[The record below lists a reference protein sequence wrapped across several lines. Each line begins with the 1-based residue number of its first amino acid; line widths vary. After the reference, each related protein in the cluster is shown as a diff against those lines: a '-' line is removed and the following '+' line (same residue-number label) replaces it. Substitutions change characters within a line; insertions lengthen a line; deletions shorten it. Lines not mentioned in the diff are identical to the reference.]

1 MKVCINNPNA
11 LLLVKL
17 GECSIGVDCV
27 LFHGDDSIVLEMNEE
42 RVVIGDIQSH
52 QLLRVNDEDMNVIQ
66 HNVIL
71 DLSNE
76 GERWEGDVLQN
87 KPFGWGVLYDSENR
101 MVYEGFRIGG
111 VNVCYGTQYYSDI
124 QKVEYEG
131 EWCEGKR
138 WGRGVQ
144 HDRKGAVQ
152 YDGEW
157 VKDEHA
163 EKRVVLSEENQLLHN
178 QVEVLIVKDNSC
190 NGTEWKVLDFS
201 FMPRLRKL
209 EIGDNCFEKVE
220 KVKLNGLN
228 ELERV
233 EIGYRSLRQ
242 EDMLDSS
249 FEMKDCE
256 KVKEL
261 IIGYESLTYFTDIT
275 IKNVPSL
282 EKIDMEGS
290 CFYWSSLELKGCD
303 SNGVSSLDLLKLQS
317 LVFGSEA
324 FGGCEKAVFESLL
337 CSCFLN
343 NRPSGTAR
351 DGVWNGCLHV

>member
-1 MKVCINNPNA
+1 MCVNNPTALFSIKQTDDPLPVDCA
-11 LLLVKL
+11 LLHC
-17 GECSIGVDCV
+17 E
-27 LFHGDDSIVLEMNEE
+27 DSVVLEMNEE

-52 QLLRVNDEDMNVIQ
+52 QLLRVNDEDMSVIQ
-66 HNVIL
+66 HNVVL

-76 GERWEGDVLQN
+76 GERWDGDVLQN

-101 MVYEGFRIGG
+101 MVYEGFRIGE
-111 VNVCYGTQYYSDI
+111 VNVCYGTRYYADI
-124 QKVEYEG
+124 GVIEYEG

-178 QVEVLIVKDNSC
+178 RVEVLIVKDNSC

-233 EIGYRSLRQ
+233 EIGNRSLRQ
-242 EDMLDSS
+242 EDMHDSS

-261 IIGYESLTYFTDIT
+261 IIGKKSFNIFG
-275 IKNVPSL
+275 KFSL
-282 EKIDMEGS
+282 ENTPSMERIIMKGEN
-290 CFYWSSLELKGCD
+290 FYWASCRFHGCD
-303 SNGVSSLDLLKLQS
+303 LTIN
-317 LVFGSEA
+317 
-324 FGGCEKAVFESLL
+324 
-337 CSCFLN
+337 
-343 NRPSGTAR
+343 
-351 DGVWNGCLHV
+351 

>member
-1 MKVCINNPNA
+1 MKVCIDNPNA
-11 LLLVKL
+11 LFSVKL
-17 GECSIGVDCV
+17 SECSIGVDCV
-27 LFHGDDSIVLEMNEE
+27 LFHGDDSIVLEMNEG
-42 RVVIGDIQSH
+42 RVVIGDTQSH
-52 QLLRVNDEDMNVIQ
+52 QLLRVNDEDVSGIQ
-66 HNVIL
+66 HNQVL

-76 GERWEGDVLQN
+76 GERWEGDVLHDQ
-87 KPFGWGVLYDSENR
+87 PYGWGVLYDCENR

-111 VNVCYGTQYYSDI
+111 VNVCYGRSYYADI

-144 HDRKGAVQ
+144 HDRKGEVQ
-152 YDGEW
+152 YYGEW
-157 VKDEHA
+157 VNDEHA
-163 EKRVVLSEENQLLHN
+163 EKQVVLSEENQLLHN
-178 QVEVLIVKDNSC
+178 RVEVLIVKDNSC

-249 FEMKDCE
+249 FEMTDCE

-261 IIGYESLTYFTDIT
+261 IIGDGSFNYFTDIT
-275 IKNVPSL
+275 IKNAPSL

-290 CFYWSSLELKGCD
+290 CFYWSSLELKGYD
-303 SNGVSSLDLLKLQS
+303 VKGVS
-317 LVFGSEA
+317 
-324 FGGCEKAVFESLL
+324 
-337 CSCFLN
+337 
-343 NRPSGTAR
+343 
-351 DGVWNGCLHV
+351 